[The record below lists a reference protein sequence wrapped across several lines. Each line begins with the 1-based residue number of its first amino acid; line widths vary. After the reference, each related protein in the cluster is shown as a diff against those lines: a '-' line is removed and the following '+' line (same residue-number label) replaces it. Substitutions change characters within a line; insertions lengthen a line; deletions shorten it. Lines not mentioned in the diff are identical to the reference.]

1 MKKTPNNIAS
11 PFFRNNKFK
20 LEEDVLRDTSFKISN
35 IYGIRK
41 NPDRFLAFHFK
52 QCFFFVMNAL
62 VMCQHFIKN
71 ECLIF
76 EKSQYLEIQAQQ
88 GRKSL
93 KSSCDMKDL

>member
-20 LEEDVLRDTSFKISN
+20 LEEYVLRDTSFKISN

-52 QCFFFVMNAL
+52 QCFFL
-62 VMCQHFIKN
+62 
-71 ECLIF
+71 
-76 EKSQYLEIQAQQ
+76 
-88 GRKSL
+88 
-93 KSSCDMKDL
+93 

>member
-1 MKKTPNNIAS
+1 MKKNPNNIAS

-20 LEEDVLRDTSFKISN
+20 LEEDVLRNTSFKISNN

-52 QCFFFVMNAL
+52 QCFLVMNAL
-62 VMCQHFIKN
+62 VMSHFNFIKN
-71 ECLIF
+71 KCLIF
-76 EKSQYLEIQAQQ
+76 EKSQYLEIQ
-88 GRKSL
+88 SF

>member
-1 MKKTPNNIAS
+1 MKKNPNNIAS

-52 QCFFFVMNAL
+52 QCFFL
-62 VMCQHFIKN
+62 SMCRTFHQ
-71 ECLIF
+71 E
-76 EKSQYLEIQAQQ
+76 
-88 GRKSL
+88 
-93 KSSCDMKDL
+93 